1 MYNMKAM
8 FSKVFFFLL
17 TSFYDLI
24 KKHKANFVKTHLSFF
39 LIMEFH
45 SD

>member
-8 FSKVFFFLL
+8 FFKVFFLL

-24 KKHKANFVKTHLSFF
+24 KKQKANFVKTQLVSF
-39 LIMEFH
+39 L
-45 SD
+45 